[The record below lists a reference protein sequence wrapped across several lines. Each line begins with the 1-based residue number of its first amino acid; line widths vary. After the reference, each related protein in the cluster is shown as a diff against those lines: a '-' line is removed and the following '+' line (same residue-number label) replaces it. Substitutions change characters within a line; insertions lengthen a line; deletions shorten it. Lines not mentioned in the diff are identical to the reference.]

1 MTTKENVIIKTALD
15 RLRRAWILKFHSRS
29 EDVWWP
35 HVDVARDLL
44 ETLFDE
50 IEKKADVAET
60 IIMKKTTQ
68 RSPEW
73 RGRANC

>member
-1 MTTKENVIIKTALD
+1 MTKTENEIVKTALGG
-15 RLRRAWILKFHSRS
+15 LRRAWMCRFHSRS

-35 HVDVARDLL
+35 HVDAARDLL

-50 IEKKADVAET
+50 IEEKADVAEA

-73 RGRANC
+73 RGKANC